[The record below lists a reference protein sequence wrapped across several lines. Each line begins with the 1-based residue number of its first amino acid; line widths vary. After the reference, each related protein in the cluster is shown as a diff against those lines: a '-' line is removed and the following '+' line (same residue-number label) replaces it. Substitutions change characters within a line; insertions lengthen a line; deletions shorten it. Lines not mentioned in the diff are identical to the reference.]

1 MTLDSPQ
8 PATFQPAS
16 KGVVKLRLMKWLVGL
31 LVLGGLSGGGYL
43 VYSQLATNSQ
53 QQARRQ
59 QQTVAVERVTLP
71 VTISANGTIQPKQS
85 TNVSPKSSGRLKTL
99 LVDEGDSVQAG
110 QILAYMDDSNLQGQ
124 LIQAQGQLQAA
135 QANLEKVAIGNR
147 PEDIAQA
154 QARLKSAQTTLSQA
168 QSDLGRY
175 QQLYAEGAISAQSL
189 SQYRTTRDTAQASVQ
204 EAQQALKLLQEGSR
218 REDVNQARAQV
229 TQAQGNLKT
238 IQSQIEDMVIRA
250 PFSGI
255 VIKKFA
261 DPGDFV
267 TPTTSGSDVSSASSS
282 SILGLASTYQ
292 AVANVAEADISRI
305 QQGQSVTIAAD
316 AYSNKSF
323 KGTVAQIA
331 AQATVTSNVTS
342 FEVRVDLSDP
352 QKLLRPG
359 MNVDVQFD
367 AGKLNDVV
375 VIPTVAIV
383 RQQNGSGV
391 LVMGENGRPRFTP
404 IETGVTVGN
413 QTEVKSGLQG
423 NEQIL
428 VSAPQP
434 RSRQQSGSIL
444 PGFGG
449 GGARGNMGGGPP
461 GGGMGGRP

>member
-16 KGVVKLRLMKWLVGL
+16 RSVVKPRLMKWLIGL
-31 LVLGGLSGGGYL
+31 LILGGLSGGGYL
-43 VYSQLATNSQ
+43 VYSQITTNARQ
-53 QQARRQ
+53 EARRQ

-110 QILAYMDDSNLQGQ
+110 QVLAYMDDSNLQGQ
-124 LIQAQGQLQAA
+124 LIQAKGQLEAA
-135 QANLEKVAIGNR
+135 QANLEKVAVGNR

-154 QARLKSAQTTLSQA
+154 QARLRSAQTSLSQA
-168 QSDLGRY
+168 QSDLNRY
-175 QQLYAEGAISAQSL
+175 QQLYTAGGISAQSL

-218 REDVNQARAQV
+218 QEDIAQARAQV

-255 VIKKFA
+255 VIKKYA

-292 AVANVAEADISRI
+292 VVANVAETDISRI
-305 QQGQSVTIAAD
+305 KQGQSVTVTAD
-316 AYSNKSF
+316 AYSNKTF

-342 FEVRVDLSDP
+342 FEVRVDLTDP

-359 MNVDVQFD
+359 MNVDAEFD
-367 AGKLNDVV
+367 AGKLNNVV
-375 VIPTVAIV
+375 VVPTVAIV

-391 LVMGENGRPRFTP
+391 LVMGQNGRPRFTP

-413 QTEVKSGLQG
+413 QTEVKSGLEG
-423 NEQIL
+423 NEKIL
-428 VSAPQP
+428 VSAAQP
-434 RSRQQSGSIL
+434 RSRQQSGNRSIL
-444 PGFGG
+444 PGLGG
-449 GGARGNMGGGPP
+449 GGSRSMGGGS
-461 GGGMGGRP
+461 GGRMGGRP